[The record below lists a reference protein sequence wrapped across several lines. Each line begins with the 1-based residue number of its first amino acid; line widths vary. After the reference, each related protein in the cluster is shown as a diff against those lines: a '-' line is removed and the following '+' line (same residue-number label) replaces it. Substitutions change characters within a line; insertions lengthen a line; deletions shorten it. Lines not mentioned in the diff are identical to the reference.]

1 MATTRISAAG
11 RDRAASLLMLA
22 PESVGVPEIVA
33 SAMAAGLE
41 LAVLLAVST
50 VLGRTNLAP
59 ILGPPPLQVFL

>member
-1 MATTRISAAG
+1 
-11 RDRAASLLMLA
+11 MLA

-33 SAMAAGLE
+33 SAVAAGLE
-41 LAVLLAVST
+41 QAVLLAVST